1 MAVNLRFRLQS
12 GPHALPLRRVYR
24 VAGFGSLTGQPDD
37 YFLGWLTFHG
47 RQIPVFDLNR
57 VVCDASTPE
66 EFGSRII
73 LVEAGP
79 DAPVPYVGL
88 LAAGVTD
95 TCAGDDPG
103 VAPFDLDLYLQMISN
118 FIPAPPVASHE

>member
-1 MAVNLRFRLQS
+1 MATNLRFRLQS
-12 GPHALPLRRVYR
+12 GPHALPLHRIYR
-24 VAGFGSLTGQPDD
+24 VAGFASLAGEPDE

-47 RQIPVFDLNR
+47 KQMPVFDLNR
-57 VVCDASTPE
+57 VVCDTPTPE

-79 DAPVPYVGL
+79 NAPVPYVGL

-95 TCAGDDPG
+95 TCAADDAG
-103 VAPFDLDLYLQMISN
+103 VTLLDIDLYLQMIAS
-118 FIPAPPVASHE
+118 FIPAPPAQKP

>member
-1 MAVNLRFRLQS
+1 MAANLRFRLQS
-12 GPHALPLRRVYR
+12 GPHALPLRRIYR
-24 VAGFGSLTGQPDD
+24 VAGFASLAGVPDE
-37 YFLGWLTFHG
+37 YFMGWLMFHG
-47 RQIPVFDLNR
+47 RQTPVFDLNR
-57 VVCDASTPE
+57 VVCDAPTPQ

-95 TCAGDDPG
+95 TCTADDPG
-103 VAPFDLDLYLQMISN
+103 VTTLDIDLYLQMLSN
-118 FIPAPPVASHE
+118 FIPAPPAQQP

>member
-1 MAVNLRFRLQS
+1 MATNLRFRLQS
-12 GPHALPLRRVYR
+12 GPHAFPLRRIYR
-24 VAGFGSLTGQPDD
+24 VAGFASLTGKPDE

-47 RQIPVFDLNR
+47 VQTPVFDLNR
-57 VVCDASTPE
+57 VVCDAPTPE

-79 DAPVPYVGL
+79 DAPVPYIGL

-95 TCAGDDPG
+95 TCAAGDPG
-103 VAPFDLDLYLQMISN
+103 VTLLDIDLYLQMIAN
-118 FIPAPPVASHE
+118 FIPAPPAQET

>member
-1 MAVNLRFRLQS
+1 MATNLRFRLHS

-24 VAGFGSLTGQPDD
+24 VAGFASLAGKPDE
-37 YFLGWLTFHG
+37 YFMGWLTFHG
-47 RQIPVFDLNR
+47 RQTPVFDLNR
-57 VVCDASTPE
+57 VVCETPTAE

-79 DAPVPYVGL
+79 DSPVPYFGL

-95 TCAGDDPG
+95 TCGADDPD
-103 VAPFDLDLYLQMISN
+103 VTPLDIDLYLQMLSSLVPVP
-118 FIPAPPVASHE
+118 PAQQP